1 MRKAKISFEFFPA
14 RTDEQ
19 KIILQD
25 TQEKLRKLEPDFFS
39 VTFGAGGS
47 TIDATIETV
56 LELKKHPNPIVIP
69 HLSCMGGT
77 PESIKNLLQNYLDHN
92 INDILA
98 LRGDVPSGMGSI
110 GYFRHANEL
119 IEYIKSEFNDQFRIT
134 VGCYPEIHPE
144 SETMESELKFFK
156 KKVDAGATQAI
167 TQFFFNAD
175 SYFAFFDECIKK
187 NIDIPIIPGIMP
199 ITNFSNINRF
209 CGFCGAEMPR
219 WLRYKLQ
226 SYGDDRKSIQQF
238 GNDFITGLCENLLNQ
253 GAPGLHFYTLNRSK
267 ATLDIVESL
276 KL

>member
-19 KIILQD
+19 KVILQD

>member
-19 KIILQD
+19 KVILQD

-175 SYFAFFDECIKK
+175 SYFAFVDECSKK

-267 ATLDIVESL
+267 ATLDIVENL

>member
-19 KIILQD
+19 KVILQD

-56 LELKKHPNPIVIP
+56 LELKKHANPLVIP

-175 SYFAFFDECIKK
+175 SYFAFVDECSKK

-267 ATLDIVESL
+267 ATLDIVENL

>member
-47 TIDATIETV
+47 TIDATVETV

-77 PESIKNLLQNYLDHN
+77 PESIKNLLQNYLDHK

-267 ATLDIVESL
+267 ATLVIVESL